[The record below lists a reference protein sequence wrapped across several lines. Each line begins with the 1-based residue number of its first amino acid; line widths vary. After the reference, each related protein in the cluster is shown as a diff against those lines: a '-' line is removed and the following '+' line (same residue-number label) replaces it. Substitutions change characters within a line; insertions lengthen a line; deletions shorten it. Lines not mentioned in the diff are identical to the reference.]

1 MGGLELPNKIRSGP
15 RICVLLVREVAPLR
29 YLHYKHEANKLWA
42 STYLPIGQL
51 LHMPSGLF
59 LSGGDPFWH
68 RTVASRG
75 VGASCPSIVEV
86 SSSTELPLRLPQ
98 RLVDVADSATAGVT

>member
-1 MGGLELPNKIRSGP
+1 MSGP

-59 LSGGDPFWH
+59 CPGVILSG
-68 RTVASRG
+68 
-75 VGASCPSIVEV
+75 
-86 SSSTELPLRLPQ
+86 TERLPP
-98 RLVDVADSATAGVT
+98 GV